1 MWKGRKMMKKQ
12 PYEIIEDILIYLFGS
27 IGIVLMFCIAGF
39 VEGGNYI
46 ASALCLACFVI
57 SISISCFFWKRKE
70 GIRWE

>member
-46 ASALCLACFVI
+46 ASALCLNGFWI
-57 SISISCFFWKRKE
+57 SIGIACHLWKRQE
-70 GIRWE
+70 GK

>member
-1 MWKGRKMMKKQ
+1 MKNKNQ

-46 ASALCLACFVI
+46 LSGLSLLAFSI
-57 SISISCFFWKRKE
+57 SISISCLFWKRKE

>member
-1 MWKGRKMMKKQ
+1 MKNKKQ

-46 ASALCLACFVI
+46 ASVLCLVGFFI

-70 GIRWE
+70 VIRW

>member
-1 MWKGRKMMKKQ
+1 MKRQ

-46 ASALCLACFVI
+46 LAGLSLLAFSI
-57 SISISCFFWKRKE
+57 SISISCLFWKRKE
-70 GIRWE
+70 GIR

>member
-1 MWKGRKMMKKQ
+1 MKNKKQ
-12 PYEIIEDILIYLFGS
+12 PYEIIEDILVYLFGS

-46 ASALCLACFVI
+46 ASVLCLIGFLI
-57 SISISCFFWKRKE
+57 RISISCLFLERKE

>member
-1 MWKGRKMMKKQ
+1 MKNKKQ

-46 ASALCLACFVI
+46 ASVICLVCFVI

>member
-1 MWKGRKMMKKQ
+1 MKNKKQ
-12 PYEIIEDILIYLFGS
+12 PYEIIEDILIYLLGS

-46 ASALCLACFVI
+46 ASVLCLVCVVS
-57 SISISCFFWKRKE
+57 SISISCVFLERKE

>member
-1 MWKGRKMMKKQ
+1 MKNKKQ
-12 PYEIIEDILIYLFGS
+12 PYEIIEDILIYLLGS

-46 ASALCLACFVI
+46 ASVLCLIGFLI
-57 SISISCFFWKRKE
+57 SISISCLFLERKE

>member
-1 MWKGRKMMKKQ
+1 MKNKKQ

-46 ASALCLACFVI
+46 LAGLSLLAFAI
-57 SISISCFFWKRKE
+57 SISISCLFWKRKE
-70 GIRWE
+70 GIRW